1 MALTEKGRQ
10 ALGYIQKYFSE
21 GEFCAKE
28 LSNSCGVKVA
38 PATLTAVANQGFLE
52 KLGGSPVQ
60 YKVVDGFT
68 ELMET
73 LEENKK
79 SGATNT
85 NLCNAKKAKNDEFYT
100 RYEDIEAEVMKYRK
114 QFQDKVVYLPCDDPA
129 EKKSEFWSFFVANF
143 ESFGLKKLIATHYE
157 KDGQSY
163 KDLENKKMPSGI
175 IDKGKIVNKT
185 GNIMVPYISEDG
197 RTAVTIR
204 NGKVYFGEDSGL
216 NIASSEKISQVANI
230 TSTIQ
235 NAINSTMTK
244 LSDSNCLYN
253 GSNLADFVRTNFNNN

>member
-1 MALTEKGRQ
+1 MFVYTIDKKPEITDPKGNTIVDFIKPLFNSESTGVADYQIMRVDTEKYQMRPDLISMAMYGDIDE
-10 ALGYIQKYFSE
+10 AEYILKFS
-21 GEFCAKE
+21 GI
-28 LSNSCGVKVA
+28 SNPFSLDKDDILKIPNDQEVYGMM
-38 PATLTAVANQGFLE
+38 AVNTPDE
-52 KLGGSPVQ
+52 
-60 YKVVDGFT
+60 DT
-68 ELMET
+68 
-73 LEENKK
+73 
-79 SGATNT
+79 TNT
-85 NLCNAKKAKNDEFYT
+85 VDTA
-100 RYEDIEAEVMKYRK
+100 AEIRHNFKY
-114 QFQDKVVYLPCDDPA
+114 YDP
-129 EKKSEFWSFFVANF
+129 ELNP
-143 ESFGLKKLIATHYE
+143 YN

-163 KDLENKKMPSGI
+163 RDLENKKIPSGI

-235 NAINSTMTK
+235 NAINNTMTK

>member
-1 MALTEKGRQ
+1 MFTYTIDRKPTITDSKGNTIVNFITP
-10 ALGYIQKYFSE
+10 LFTK
-21 GEFCAKE
+21 
-28 LSNSCGVKVA
+28 NSTGVKDY
-38 PATLTAVANQGFLE
+38 QI
-52 KLGGSPVQ
+52 
-60 YKVVDGFT
+60 
-68 ELMET
+68 MRI
-73 LEENKK
+73 
-79 SGATNT
+79 
-85 NLCNAKKAKNDEFYT
+85 NADKYQMRPDLISMAMYG
-100 RYEDIEAEVMKYRK
+100 DIDEAEYILKFSGISNPFSLDKDDVLKIPNDQEVYGMMEVNTPSDDNEDTIDNEAEIRHSFKY
-114 QFQDKVVYLPCDDPA
+114 YDPTL
-129 EKKSEFWSFFVANF
+129 NP
-143 ESFGLKKLIATHYE
+143 YN

-163 KDLENKKMPSGI
+163 RDLENKKMPSGI

-235 NAINSTMTK
+235 NAINNTMTK

>member
-1 MALTEKGRQ
+1 MDQRYNSDEKTYELIKMFVYTIDKKPEITDSKGNTIVDFIKPLFNNESTGVADYQIMRVDAEKYQMRPDLISMAMYGDIDE
-10 ALGYIQKYFSE
+10 AEYILKFS
-21 GEFCAKE
+21 GI
-28 LSNSCGVKVA
+28 SNPFSLDKDDILKIPNDQEVYGMM
-38 PATLTAVANQGFLE
+38 AVNTSDE
-52 KLGGSPVQ
+52 
-60 YKVVDGFT
+60 DT
-68 ELMET
+68 
-73 LEENKK
+73 
-79 SGATNT
+79 TNT
-85 NLCNAKKAKNDEFYT
+85 VDTA
-100 RYEDIEAEVMKYRK
+100 AEIRHNFKY
-114 QFQDKVVYLPCDDPA
+114 YDP
-129 EKKSEFWSFFVANF
+129 ELNP
-143 ESFGLKKLIATHYE
+143 YN

-163 KDLENKKMPSGI
+163 RDLENKKIPSGI

-235 NAINSTMTK
+235 NAINNTMTK

>member
-1 MALTEKGRQ
+1 
-10 ALGYIQKYFSE
+10 
-21 GEFCAKE
+21 
-28 LSNSCGVKVA
+28 
-38 PATLTAVANQGFLE
+38 
-52 KLGGSPVQ
+52 
-60 YKVVDGFT
+60 
-68 ELMET
+68 
-73 LEENKK
+73 
-79 SGATNT
+79 
-85 NLCNAKKAKNDEFYT
+85 
-100 RYEDIEAEVMKYRK
+100 
-114 QFQDKVVYLPCDDPA
+114 
-129 EKKSEFWSFFVANF
+129 
-143 ESFGLKKLIATHYE
+143 
-157 KDGQSY
+157 
-163 KDLENKKMPSGI
+163 MPSGI

-235 NAINSTMTK
+235 NAINNTMTK

>member
-1 MALTEKGRQ
+1 MINIIRGAGKSTLMAAIVISWMLLSDNFG
-10 ALGYIQKYFSE
+10 
-21 GEFCAKE
+21 GEAQV
-28 LSNSCGVKVA
+28 LAYDNS
-38 PATLTAVANQGFLE
+38 Q
-52 KLGGSPVQ
+52 S
-60 YKVVDGFT
+60 
-68 ELMET
+68 
-73 LEENKK
+73 
-79 SGATNT
+79 
-85 NLCNAKKAKNDEFYT
+85 DEV
-100 RYEDIEAEVMKYRK
+100 YEQVMKQLDSGGDRIQFLSSK
-114 QFQDKVVYLPCDDPA
+114 QTVKY
-129 EKKSEFWSFFVANF
+129 
-143 ESFGLKKLIATHYE
+143 
-157 KDGQSY
+157 
-163 KDLENKKMPSGI
+163 
-175 IDKGKIVNKT
+175 KGKIVNKT